1 MPPQPSFND
10 SLLWETSIH
19 LPEPSGEDT
28 TTLLGKGYQ
37 LPLQHDLDVVPAS
50 RKRSNKDISNSGKKR
65 KTTYDVRREQKVELT
80 AQAEELQ
87 KQLDELK
94 FRVLVEHGEA
104 AKCNERVAAGNAVL
118 QEFIQQQHV
127 ELAKMQAMLARHSQ
141 QNVDSLHPAQTMIR
155 LGKDPTERHNVLA
168 ALKGKKLQEAK
179 RFITTRSQ
187 GLDPRS
193 SYTQEER
200 NHSDTFCQVNFE
212 NMIVKGASARE
223 VFDAFIDVSQN
234 AEIIISE
241 MFGGITIRE
250 NNDTD
255 KRDISQMRLMTSTT
269 LGTVVESNSVMFAEF
284 KEAKDDQDESCGVIV
299 TDFVDSDEL
308 YPYKPE
314 ERVRRDATSVFM
326 IRSFK
331 DKAKDSD
338 NKELLVVATRW
349 VCFKIRG
356 GESNLSADPL
366 QELQESTVSFGGTMK
381 KSIQQRL
388 GNVNLY
394 DE

>member
-118 QEFIQQQHV
+118 QEFIQQQHL
-127 ELAKMQAMLARHSQ
+127 ELAKCRQCLPDTRGKSLTFSQQ

-234 AEIIISE
+234 AESS
-241 MFGGITIRE
+241 FPRY
-250 NNDTD
+250 

-269 LGTVVESNSVMFAEF
+269 LGTVVESNSVMVAEF

-326 IRSFK
+326 IRSF
-331 DKAKDSD
+331 KDSD

>member
-1 MPPQPSFND
+1 
-10 SLLWETSIH
+10 
-19 LPEPSGEDT
+19 
-28 TTLLGKGYQ
+28 
-37 LPLQHDLDVVPAS
+37 
-50 RKRSNKDISNSGKKR
+50 
-65 KTTYDVRREQKVELT
+65 
-80 AQAEELQ
+80 
-87 KQLDELK
+87 
-94 FRVLVEHGEA
+94 
-104 AKCNERVAAGNAVL
+104 
-118 QEFIQQQHV
+118 
-127 ELAKMQAMLARHSQ
+127 
-141 QNVDSLHPAQTMIR
+141 
-155 LGKDPTERHNVLA
+155 
-168 ALKGKKLQEAK
+168 
-179 RFITTRSQ
+179 
-187 GLDPRS
+187 
-193 SYTQEER
+193 
-200 NHSDTFCQVNFE
+200 
-212 NMIVKGASARE
+212 
-223 VFDAFIDVSQN
+223 
-234 AEIIISE
+234 
-241 MFGGITIRE
+241 
-250 NNDTD
+250 
-255 KRDISQMRLMTSTT
+255 MTSTT